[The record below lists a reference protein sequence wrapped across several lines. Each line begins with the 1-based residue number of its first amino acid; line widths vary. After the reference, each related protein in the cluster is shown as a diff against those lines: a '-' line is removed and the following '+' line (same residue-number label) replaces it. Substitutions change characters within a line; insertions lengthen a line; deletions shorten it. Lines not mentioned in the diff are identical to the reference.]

1 MLHRNHT
8 NLLACT
14 GLVLLFLSSGAG
26 AQEQQTSAAAEA
38 TVLPRITVK
47 GQRVAAPKGSA
58 TDTPL
63 TTETTR
69 DELDRK
75 QITSIEDLGRV
86 AEPGVNFNRSTG
98 AVNIRGLE
106 GSRVLTTI
114 DGIPLPYLSDA
125 TRSASGGVDT
135 VNFSSLSAVDVMR
148 GADSSRA
155 GGGSLGGVL
164 AYRTLEPEDLI
175 GEGKD
180 WGGIAKATY
189 DSADKSW
196 RGAVAVAKKIDH
208 TSVLF
213 QGSYAKG
220 NERQT
225 NGSIGGYGTTRTEA
239 NPSDF
244 DENNL
249 LFKLRQELAG
259 GHTIGITLER
269 YRKDRDTDLMTNQT
283 LTGNYRPG
291 GYNTQ
296 KDSDRDRVSIDYRFE
311 SEDKD
316 SFIDTMWA
324 SLYYQKTRT
333 LDGYTGYRSTSVI
346 GPIGRENTTDEKD
359 FGLIGAAQKSVE
371 IGGYNHLF
379 TFGFD
384 LATLTSEQY
393 SSGYDRCG
401 AKPASGVYAGALAAC
416 NNLHTNQADTPKVDG
431 NRIGFYLDDEIS
443 IGDTGLRVTPGL
455 RFDWVRY
462 EPQMTDA
469 FSRNASKPSLPGSFE
484 DTAVS
489 PKVRLAYDLAPNV
502 ELFGQWAMGFRAPTT
517 GELYSRFGAS
527 GTYLRMGNPDLDS
540 ETSNGF
546 ELGANL
552 GDESFGG
559 RVNLF
564 YNRYKNFIDT
574 RSLTAAEASAM
585 GLNLNDY
592 RQGGITSYQN
602 ISRAEIYG
610 VEVSAHKVF
619 DNGVR
624 IGTGLSA
631 MKGNDLSNDTFLRSV
646 APMKAV
652 ASLGYD
658 TETWGVG
665 VDVIGVAASRNDD
678 GKGGTYF
685 KTPGYGVVDL
695 TAWWE
700 PEQVKGLRINAGVYN
715 VFDRTY
721 YDYSSVRTN
730 SPTAQAREFYSEPG
744 RTFKISLTQRF

>member
-26 AQEQQTSAAAEA
+26 AQEQQASAATEA

-443 IGDTGLRVTPGL
+443 IGETGLRVTPGL

-469 FSRNASKPSLPGSFE
+469 FARNASKPSLPGSFE

-574 RSLTAAEASAM
+574 RSLTSAEASAM

>member
-1 MLHRNHT
+1 MLLRNHT

-14 GLVLLFLSSGAG
+14 ALALLALSSGAS
-26 AQEQQTSAAAEA
+26 AQEQQTTTSEA

-47 GQRVAAPKGSA
+47 GQRVNAPKGSA

-69 DELDRK
+69 EELDKK

-86 AEPGVNFNRSTG
+86 AEPGVNFNRSNG

-180 WGGIAKATY
+180 WGGIVKTTY

-196 RGAVAVAKKIDH
+196 RGAVAVAKKIDN

-225 NGSIGGYGTTRTEA
+225 NGSVGGYSTTRTEA
-239 NPSDF
+239 NPSDYK
-244 DENNL
+244 ENNL
-249 LFKLRQELAG
+249 LFKLRQELEG
-259 GHTIGITLER
+259 GHTIGLTAER

-296 KDSDRDRVSIDYRFE
+296 KDSDRDRVSIDYKFE
-311 SEDKD
+311 SQDKD
-316 SFIDTMWA
+316 SFIDNMWA

-333 LDGYTGYRSTSVI
+333 LDGYTGYRWTSVI
-346 GPIGRENTTDEKD
+346 GPIGRENTTEEKD
-359 FGLIGAAQKSVE
+359 FGLIGSAQKSVE
-371 IGGYNHLF
+371 IGGNNHLL

-384 LATLTSEQY
+384 LVTLTSEQY
-393 SSGYDRCG
+393 SAGYDNCG
-401 AKPASGVYAGALAAC
+401 TKPASGTYTGTLSAC

-431 NRIGFYLDDEIS
+431 NRIGFYLDDEIAL
-443 IGDTGLRVTPGL
+443 GQTGLRLTPGV
-455 RFDWVRY
+455 RFDWVSY
-462 EPQMTDA
+462 EPKMTDA
-469 FSRNASKPSLPGSFE
+469 FARNASKPSLPASFE

-489 PKVRLAYDLAPNV
+489 PKLRLAYDLAPNV

-527 GTYLRMGNPDLDS
+527 GTYLRMGNPDLES

-559 RVNLF
+559 RINLF

-574 RSLTAAEASAM
+574 RSLTSAEASAM
-585 GLNLNDY
+585 GLSLADY
-592 RQGGITSYQN
+592 RQGGIMSYQN
-602 ISRAEIYG
+602 IARAEIYG
-610 VEVSAHKVF
+610 LEVSAQKVF
-619 DNGVR
+619 ANGFR
-624 IGTGLSA
+624 IGTGISA
-631 MKGNDLSNDTFLRSV
+631 MKGNDLDNDTFLRSV

-652 ASLGYD
+652 ASFGYD

-665 VDVIGVAASRNDD
+665 VDVIGVAGSKDDD

-685 KTPGYGVVDL
+685 QTPGYGVVDL

-721 YDYSSVRTN
+721 YDYSSVRGN
-730 SPTAQAREFYSEPG
+730 SATQAREFYSEPG

>member
-26 AQEQQTSAAAEA
+26 AQEQQASAATEA

-208 TSVLF
+208 ISVLF

-296 KDSDRDRVSIDYRFE
+296 KDSDRDRVSIDYKFE

-371 IGGYNHLF
+371 ISGYNHLF

-443 IGDTGLRVTPGL
+443 IGETGLRVTPGL

-469 FSRNASKPSLPGSFE
+469 FARNASKPSLPGSFE

-574 RSLTAAEASAM
+574 RSLTSAEASAM

-592 RQGGITSYQN
+592 RQGGIMSYQN

>member
-26 AQEQQTSAAAEA
+26 AQEQQTSAATEA

-296 KDSDRDRVSIDYRFE
+296 KDSDRDRVSIDYKFE

-443 IGDTGLRVTPGL
+443 IGETGLRVTPGL

-469 FSRNASKPSLPGSFE
+469 FARNASKPSLPGSFE

-574 RSLTAAEASAM
+574 RSLTSAEASAM

>member
-26 AQEQQTSAAAEA
+26 AQERQASAATEA

-58 TDTPL
+58 TDTSL

-574 RSLTAAEASAM
+574 RSLTSAEASAM

-678 GKGGTYF
+678 GKSGTYF